1 MRKFSKIVLGAAAV
15 LGVAGLG
22 LTAGGVA
29 MGATMDDMR
38 YEGSSVQKVV
48 NRMVRVAESLNDH
61 DDWDDDDWDDHDDWD
76 DDDWEIEKIDPVGK
90 DGTYELE
97 NISSMDIELNYD
109 ELILQEYDGK
119 NVKVSISGDDTDH
132 VRVSTEDTELK
143 IESKGKTKPEER
155 QVVVLYPA
163 GMEFAEVNID
173 VEAGTATLDDNLNTR
188 EFSVS
193 VGAGT
198 LENYGAITAREADVE
213 VGV

>member
-76 DDDWEIEKIDPVGK
+76 DDDWEIEDIAPAGK

-109 ELILQEYDGK
+109 ELILQEFAGLGRSKIVDNDGAARK
-119 NVKVSISGDDTDH
+119 MQL
-132 VRVSTEDTELK
+132 EC
-143 IESKGKTKPEER
+143 
-155 QVVVLYPA
+155 
-163 GMEFAEVNID
+163 GM
-173 VEAGTATLDDNLNTR
+173 
-188 EFSVS
+188 
-193 VGAGT
+193 GT
-198 LENYGAITAREADVE
+198 LEVSFTE
-213 VGV
+213 

>member
-61 DDWDDDDWDDHDDWD
+61 DDLDDDDWDDHDDWD
-76 DDDWEIEKIDPVGK
+76 DDDWEIEDIAPAGK

-119 NVKVSISGDDTDH
+119 NVKVSISGDYTDK
-132 VRVSTEDTELK
+132 VRVTTEGTELK
-143 IESKGKTKPEER
+143 IESKGKNK
-155 QVVVLYPA
+155 A
-163 GMEFAEVNID
+163 
-173 VEAGTATLDDNLNTR
+173 
-188 EFSVS
+188 
-193 VGAGT
+193 
-198 LENYGAITAREADVE
+198 
-213 VGV
+213 

>member
-76 DDDWEIEKIDPVGK
+76 DDDWEIEDIAPAGK

-119 NVKVSISGDDTDH
+119 NVKVSISGDYTDK
-132 VRVSTEDTELK
+132 VRVTTEGTELK
-143 IESKGKTKPEER
+143 IESKGKTKPEGR
-155 QVVVLYPA
+155 QVVVRYPA
-163 GMEFAEVNID
+163 GMEFTEVNID
-173 VEAGTATLDDNLNTR
+173 VEAGTATLENNLNTR

-193 VGAGT
+193 VGAGA
-198 LENYGAITAREADVE
+198 LENYGAITAREA
-213 VGV
+213 

>member
-76 DDDWEIEKIDPVGK
+76 DDDWEIEDIAPAGK
-90 DGTYELE
+90 DGTYEDRK
-97 NISSMDIELNYD
+97 S
-109 ELILQEYDGK
+109 
-119 NVKVSISGDDTDH
+119 
-132 VRVSTEDTELK
+132 
-143 IESKGKTKPEER
+143 
-155 QVVVLYPA
+155 VV
-163 GMEFAEVNID
+163 
-173 VEAGTATLDDNLNTR
+173 
-188 EFSVS
+188 
-193 VGAGT
+193 
-198 LENYGAITAREADVE
+198 
-213 VGV
+213 

>member
-1 MRKFSKIVLGAAAV
+1 
-15 LGVAGLG
+15 
-22 LTAGGVA
+22 

-76 DDDWEIEKIDPVGK
+76 DDDWEIEDIAPAGK

-119 NVKVSISGDDTDH
+119 
-132 VRVSTEDTELK
+132 
-143 IESKGKTKPEER
+143 
-155 QVVVLYPA
+155 
-163 GMEFAEVNID
+163 M
-173 VEAGTATLDDNLNTR
+173 
-188 EFSVS
+188 
-193 VGAGT
+193 
-198 LENYGAITAREADVE
+198 
-213 VGV
+213 